1 MCYTA
6 AVTCIYLLIIYNSFT
21 FFSDNRCV
29 YDGRDPFNQNFWKF
43 RSKTQWI
50 GSVQAEKFWKNWST
64 NWSFEVGQFSRS
76 DWSEFWLNGSR
87 PISPYKALM
96 SKRAKS
102 YPLFHLDLR
111 GHKLICTINMTL
123 WSVKDCGPERLFA
136 TKSLRQLSCFFIFF
150 LHYSL
155 LNVCLVQTKGII
167 VWVYN

>member
-64 NWSFEVGQFSRS
+64 NWSFEAGQFSRS

-96 SKRAKS
+96 SKIAKS
-102 YPLFHLDLR
+102 YPLFHLDWR
-111 GHKLICTINMTL
+111 GHKLMCTINMTL

-136 TKSLRQLSCFFIFF
+136 TKRLRQLSCFFIFF
-150 LHYSL
+150 ALFSFERL
-155 LNVCLVQTKGII
+155 TSAN
-167 VWVYN
+167 